1 MSARADMS
9 AHAGAL
15 PGESPARV
23 CGGAQ
28 TLGLGASAA
37 RDHDGNLGPI
47 GREWV

>member
-1 MSARADMS
+1 MSARAAVI
-9 AHAGAL
+9 AHAGAM

-23 CGGAQ
+23 CGVAQ
-28 TLGLGASAA
+28 TLGRGALAA